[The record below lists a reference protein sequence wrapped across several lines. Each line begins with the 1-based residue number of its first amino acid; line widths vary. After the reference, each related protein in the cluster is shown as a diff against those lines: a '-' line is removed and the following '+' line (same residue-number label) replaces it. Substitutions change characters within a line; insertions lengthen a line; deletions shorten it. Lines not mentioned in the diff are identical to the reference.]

1 MVRKLKKYSIG
12 KFAEEIGVTIE
23 SARLQGER
31 ANKAKK
37 IIEELKSDD
46 SDKEN

>member
-1 MVRKLKKYSIG
+1 MRKLKKYSIG
-12 KFAEEIGVTIE
+12 KFAEEIGVPIE
-23 SARLQGER
+23 SGRLQGKL

-37 IIEELKSDD
+37 MIEELKSDD

>member
-1 MVRKLKKYSIG
+1 MKKYSIG

-23 SARLQGER
+23 SVRLQGKREH
-31 ANKAKK
+31 KAKK
-37 IIEELKSDD
+37 MIEELKSDD